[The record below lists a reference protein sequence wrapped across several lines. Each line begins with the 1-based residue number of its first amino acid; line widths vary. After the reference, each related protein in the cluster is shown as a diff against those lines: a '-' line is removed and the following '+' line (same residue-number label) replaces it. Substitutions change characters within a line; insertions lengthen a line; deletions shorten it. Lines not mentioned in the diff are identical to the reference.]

1 MVHKYLLLV
10 FVFAHFTR
18 LCGDI
23 VENSFTHLSPKNEND
38 LLTIQHR
45 LQLLLPEAKKSLVAI
60 EAGDGAGSG
69 VIISEDGLVLTAAHV
84 IGKTGKKMHV
94 RLPNGKRVP
103 AVSLGG
109 SEISDAGMLKI
120 TRKGKWPFAP
130 IASMDKSKVRD
141 WCFAI
146 GHPGGYDKKRGVV
159 VRLGRVIAKTD
170 ETLQSDS
177 RLLGGDSGGP
187 LFNFDG
193 EIIAIH
199 SRISEKSDQN
209 FHVPIECFHTNWEF
223 YRTGEI
229 LTFNKLVDM
238 GFLGVG
244 CEKTDAGLIVLNV
257 IKGSAADRIGLVK
270 NDLLLTVDGE
280 KLDSVEELT
289 ILISNKQPDESI
301 LLEFQRDGIALS
313 EKVTLGAR
321 PKEENK

>member
-1 MVHKYLLLV
+1 L
-10 FVFAHFTR
+10 
-18 LCGDI
+18 
-23 VENSFTHLSPKNEND
+23 
-38 LLTIQHR
+38 
-45 LQLLLPEAKKSLVAI
+45 
-60 EAGDGAGSG
+60 
-69 VIISEDGLVLTAAHV
+69 
-84 IGKTGKKMHV
+84 
-94 RLPNGKRVP
+94 
-103 AVSLGG
+103 
-109 SEISDAGMLKI
+109 
-120 TRKGKWPFAP
+120 
-130 IASMDKSKVRD
+130 
-141 WCFAI
+141 
-146 GHPGGYDKKRGVV
+146 
-159 VRLGRVIAKTD
+159 
-170 ETLQSDS
+170 
-177 RLLGGDSGGP
+177 
-187 LFNFDG
+187 DG

>member
-1 MVHKYLLLV
+1 MILKYLLLV

-23 VENSFTHLSPKNEND
+23 VENSFTNQSPKNEKD

-84 IGKTGKKMHV
+84 ICKTGKKMHV

-120 TRKGKWPFAP
+120 TRKGTWPFAP
-130 IASMDKSKVRD
+130 IASMDKSKVSD

-229 LTFNKLVDM
+229 LTFNKLVDI

-244 CEKTDAGLIVLNV
+244 CEKTVAGLIVLNV

>member
-1 MVHKYLLLV
+1 MFYKYLLLV

-23 VENSFTHLSPKNEND
+23 VENSFTNQSPKNEKD

-120 TRKGKWPFAP
+120 TRKGTWPFAP
-130 IASMDKSKVRD
+130 IASMDKSKVSD

>member
-1 MVHKYLLLV
+1 
-10 FVFAHFTR
+10 
-18 LCGDI
+18 
-23 VENSFTHLSPKNEND
+23 
-38 LLTIQHR
+38 
-45 LQLLLPEAKKSLVAI
+45 
-60 EAGDGAGSG
+60 
-69 VIISEDGLVLTAAHV
+69 
-84 IGKTGKKMHV
+84 
-94 RLPNGKRVP
+94 
-103 AVSLGG
+103 
-109 SEISDAGMLKI
+109 
-120 TRKGKWPFAP
+120 
-130 IASMDKSKVRD
+130 MDKSKVSD

-244 CEKTDAGLIVLNV
+244 CEKTVAGLIVLNV

>member
-1 MVHKYLLLV
+1 MFYKYLLLV

-23 VENSFTHLSPKNEND
+23 VENSFTNQSPKNEKD

-120 TRKGKWPFAP
+120 TRKGTWPFAP
-130 IASMDKSKVRD
+130 IASMDKSKVSD

-187 LFNFDG
+187 LFNLDG

-199 SRISEKSDQN
+199 SRISKKSDQN

-244 CEKTDAGLIVLNV
+244 CEKTVAGLIVLNV

>member
-1 MVHKYLLLV
+1 M
-10 FVFAHFTR
+10 
-18 LCGDI
+18 
-23 VENSFTHLSPKNEND
+23 
-38 LLTIQHR
+38 
-45 LQLLLPEAKKSLVAI
+45 LLPEAKKSLVAI

-120 TRKGKWPFAP
+120 TRKGTWPFAP
-130 IASMDKSKVRD
+130 IASMDKSKVSD
-141 WCFAI
+141 WCFSI

-244 CEKTDAGLIVLNV
+244 CEKTVAGLIVLNV

>member
-1 MVHKYLLLV
+1 MAYKYLLLV

-18 LCGDI
+18 LYGDI
-23 VENSFTHLSPKNEND
+23 VENSFTNQSPKNEND

-130 IASMDKSKVRD
+130 IAPMDKSKVSD

-146 GHPGGYDKKRGVV
+146 GHPGGYDDKRGVV

-229 LTFNKLVDM
+229 LTFNKLVGM

-244 CEKTDAGLIVLNV
+244 CEKTDAGLNILNV
-257 IKGSAADRIGLVK
+257 IEGSAADRIGLIK
-270 NDLLLTVDGE
+270 NDLLLSVDGE

-301 LLEFQRDGIALS
+301 LLEFQRDGNTLS
-313 EKVTLGAR
+313 EKVTLGER

>member
-1 MVHKYLLLV
+1 MAFKYLLLV
-10 FVFAHFTR
+10 FVFAHLTR
-18 LCGDI
+18 LYGDI
-23 VENSFTHLSPKNEND
+23 VENSFTNQSPKNEKD

-120 TRKGKWPFAP
+120 TRKGKWPFSP
-130 IASMDKSKVRD
+130 IAPMDKSKVSD

-229 LTFNKLVDM
+229 LTFNKLVGM

-244 CEKTDAGLIVLNV
+244 CEKTDTGLNVLNV
-257 IKGSAADRIGLVK
+257 IKGSAADRIGLIK
-270 NDLLLTVDGE
+270 NDLLLSVDGE

-301 LLEFQRDGIALS
+301 LLEFQRDGNALS